1 MSQAQHPREKREFV
15 RASLTFDVK
24 FRVVDRE
31 EYEMSQKQ
39 ESQMAPREAESQ
51 FIDTCVDENA
61 LEAAGISRELV
72 KFLLHLND
80 KIDSILAIVSKDTG
94 ETIRFQKGTAVDIG
108 GAGMKMA
115 VDSPVSVGEFVHIQL
130 VLSRRP
136 LMHIDV
142 YGQVVRVDA
151 PSGGC
156 GGFYYLGIKFSD
168 LDVNTREKIIAS
180 IFKHQRQTLR
190 SRAGEGDAPVLKNGG
205 DC

>member
-24 FRVVDRE
+24 FRVVDRQ
-31 EYEMSQKQ
+31 EYEMSQKRVSQ
-39 ESQMAPREAESQ
+39 LAPEESESQI
-51 FIDTCVDENA
+51 IDTCVDKET
-61 LEAAGISRELV
+61 LEEAGVSRELV

-80 KIDSILAIVSKDTG
+80 KLDSILAMVSKDTA
-94 ETIRFQKGTAVDIG
+94 ETIRFHKGTAVDIG

-115 VDSPVSVGEFVHIQL
+115 VDSPVSVGEYVHIQL

-142 YGQVVRVDA
+142 HGQVVRVDA
-151 PSGGC
+151 PSGGG

-168 LDVNTREKIIAS
+168 LDINTREKIIAS
-180 IFKHQRQTLR
+180 IFKRQRQTLR
-190 SRAGEGDAPVLKNGG
+190 SRTEAEDEAFASDTG

>member
-31 EYEMSQKQ
+31 EYEISQKRVSQ
-39 ESQMAPREAESQ
+39 LAPEKLESQI
-51 FIDTCVDENA
+51 IDTCVDKET
-61 LEAAGISRELV
+61 LEETGVSRELV

-80 KIDSILAIVSKDTG
+80 KLDSILAMVSKDSA
-94 ETIRFQKGTAVDIG
+94 ETIRFHKGTAVDIG

-115 VDSPVSVGEFVHIQL
+115 VDCPVSAGEYVHIQL

-136 LMHIDV
+136 MMHIDV
-142 YGQVVRVDA
+142 YGRVVRVDA
-151 PSGGC
+151 PSGG

-168 LDVNTREKIIAS
+168 LDINTREKIIAS
-180 IFKHQRQTLR
+180 IFKRLRQTLR
-190 SRAGEGDAPVLKNGG
+190 SRAEVEDEATISDTG